1 MIATSSTSMKQI
13 LFPAIAALLF
23 AHTSPVAAE
32 WEPRGMCY
40 VWTGEA
46 PPEEP
51 DDMLT
56 GVIYDYNRNPKGD
69 FFTYSGVYTSGTQR
83 AMGRDL
89 KTAIKVRST
98 GAKNPTNSPDVHG
111 QFACTLIDLIN
122 GKQKILKQYYKYPFA
137 VATPHIYLPPCRFK
151 SLASEL
157 EGAPAQSV
165 SAVPESDFITDD
177 TAATSGGKTKGKAKA
192 YDDHIS
198 WFAIFRGKVIAPRS
212 MTFRF
217 YGAAD
222 DAIAVR
228 FDDKLVLET
237 GFFKPDLY
245 QGKGIKDKCCDWGY
259 TKEYQKEVA
268 AGKHPEKKGYVV
280 RKLKSTPFCNDV
292 FSGVTGGH
300 PIKVKEGEAYP
311 IEIIIGNNGGHTFF
325 YLLTQEV
332 TPGNNAPLQLF
343 RTNRAMPSLPP
354 SFKGYSG
361 DHYGERGPDYAKDS
375 PIWRVVPKEGK
386 VKKEKKEKHGKK
398 QFRKV

>member
-1 MIATSSTSMKQI
+1 MKRVFSSIFTGILLMSMSQV
-13 LFPAIAALLF
+13 
-23 AHTSPVAAE
+23 SAE
-32 WEPRGMCY
+32 WEPRGICY
-40 VWTGEA
+40 VWTGNDK
-46 PPEEP
+46 PETPE
-51 DDMLT
+51 DMLS
-56 GVIYDYNRNPKGD
+56 GEIYDYNRNIKGD
-69 FFTYSGVYTSGTQR
+69 FFTYSGVYTTGSQR
-83 AMGRDL
+83 AIGRDL
-89 KTAIKVRST
+89 KAALKVRST

-122 GKQKILKQYYKYPFA
+122 GKQKILKQYYKYPFT
-137 VATPHIYLPPCRFK
+137 VASPHFYLPPCRFK
-151 SLASEL
+151 SLTAEL
-157 EGAPAQSV
+157 EGAPTQSV
-165 SAVPESDFITDD
+165 SATPESDFITDNTD
-177 TAATSGGKTKGKAKA
+177 DSSGEKAKGKAKA

-198 WFAIFRGKVIAPRS
+198 WFAIFRGKVIAPKS

-228 FDDKLVLET
+228 FDGKLVLET

-245 QGKGIKDKCCDWGY
+245 QGRGIKDKCCDWGY

-300 PIKVKEGEAYP
+300 PIKVNEGEAHN
-311 IEIIIGNNGGHTFF
+311 IEIIIGNNGGHTLF

-332 TPGNNAPLQLF
+332 TPSNNAPLQLF
-343 RTNRAMPSLPP
+343 RTNNTKPSLPP

-361 DHYGERGPDYAKDS
+361 EHYGEQGPDFAEDS
-375 PIWRVVPKEGK
+375 PIWKVVPKTGSSN
-386 VKKEKKEKHGKK
+386 KKKKAGKK
-398 QFRKV
+398 HRQFKKI